1 MKKVAVNDFVLR
13 QVKGSGKTY
22 SDHLSF
28 DEIAIDAERQM
39 AKGLIKKGY
48 RDGVIIVGA
57 SKDLIK
63 KFVCPFVKIN
73 EKTKLSSKLVQR
85 QPGEDFY
92 IQTRAIN
99 GIPLKASKVEYI
111 LYRHDVLAEN
121 NENTTSCEWELISI
135 HAVPEGLKK
144 CQWGQLL

>member
-1 MKKVAVNDFVLR
+1 MRKVAVNDFVLR

-22 SDHLSF
+22 SEHLSF
-28 DEIAIDAERQM
+28 DEIIIDAENQM

-73 EKTKLSSKLVQR
+73 KKTKLSSKFVQR

-92 IQTRAIN
+92 IQMPNLIDF
-99 GIPLKASKVEYI
+99 GIFPV
-111 LYRHDVLAEN
+111 
-121 NENTTSCEWELISI
+121 
-135 HAVPEGLKK
+135 
-144 CQWGQLL
+144 

>member
-48 RDGVIIVGA
+48 RAV
-57 SKDLIK
+57 SYTHLTL
-63 KFVCPFVKIN
+63 P
-73 EKTKLSSKLVQR
+73 TK
-85 QPGEDFY
+85 
-92 IQTRAIN
+92 A
-99 GIPLKASKVEYI
+99 
-111 LYRHDVLAEN
+111 
-121 NENTTSCEWELISI
+121 
-135 HAVPEGLKK
+135 
-144 CQWGQLL
+144 

>member
-48 RDGVIIVGA
+48 RDGVIIVDA
-57 SKDLIK
+57 NKDHIK
-63 KFVCPFVKIN
+63 NFDCVSDAD
-73 EKTKLSSKLVQR
+73 TGSAR
-85 QPGEDFY
+85 
-92 IQTRAIN
+92 
-99 GIPLKASKVEYI
+99 
-111 LYRHDVLAEN
+111 
-121 NENTTSCEWELISI
+121 
-135 HAVPEGLKK
+135 
-144 CQWGQLL
+144 